1 MLLSSAKQRVLK
13 ITSHQFTFKH
23 FVFIIM
29 VNKMA
34 DADVVQQQKDG
45 NGQHQETIEALTKEA
60 EQLKARLE
68 EERSKLSDVDCMIS

>member
-1 MLLSSAKQRVLK
+1 
-13 ITSHQFTFKH
+13 
-23 FVFIIM
+23 M